1 MFWWASS
8 NPLEE
13 IQLLIAVNCYIVQD
27 VREEVNEVDVQ
38 AFDGKLS
45 VKKKRKRRQKKGT
58 AQSTHV

>member
-13 IQLLIAVNCYIVQD
+13 IQLLIAVNYYIVQD
-27 VREEVNEVDVQ
+27 VREEVNEVDAQ

-58 AQSTHV
+58 AQSAHV